1 MDLKKINI
9 TTIVLL
15 VLIIVLVASI
25 FYITFVL
32 TSEKPT
38 EQSTA
43 SAIVPRKTKASN
55 TTYKKFLSVNLPT
68 NTPIPIPTEPEPD
81 TQVQSETSEEPTV
94 TEDPT
99 QIGGNTE
106 FELTPTPTEIILAYE
121 EIQAINSPLPSA
133 SEVTL
138 TPTRAQEIPD
148 AGFIQNVLIMFAVA
162 GLFIFFAFLF

>member
-38 EQSTA
+38 RKTTA
-43 SAIVPRKTKASN
+43 SAIVPKKTKASS
-55 TTYKKFLSVNLPT
+55 TTYKKFLSINLPT
-68 NTPIPIPTEPEPD
+68 NTPIPMPTEPEPD
-81 TQVQSETSEEPTV
+81 TQVQSETSEEPTI
-94 TEDPT
+94 TEDPA
-99 QIGGNTE
+99 QIDEIAEYG
-106 FELTPTPTEIILAYE
+106 LTPTPTEIILAYE
-121 EIQAINSPLPSA
+121 EIQAINSPLPSI
-133 SEVTL
+133 SEATL

-148 AGFIQNVLIMFAVA
+148 AGFIQNALIMFAVS